1 MQSFKNY
8 IPFNIPITDIFV
20 NAFEGDSLFF
30 VDTMELAYPDE
41 SIFFTDPK
49 RIVDE
54 ERKEQLKE
62 QIRLS
67 ELYQFKMKTYV
78 DKATP

>member
-20 NAFEGDSLFF
+20 NAFDDNSLFF
-30 VDTMELAYPDE
+30 VDKLELAYPEE
-41 SIFFTDPK
+41 SIDPSDPK
-49 RIVDE
+49 HVLDA

-62 QIRLS
+62 QMRLT
-67 ELYQFKMKTYV
+67 ELY
-78 DKATP
+78 